1 MCSKKLVRSVTPVL
15 GSAGV
20 EDRDRELLEKYAP
33 CLRYDAQDGYRA
45 VAAETMTA
53 PACNSLTRERGAVI
67 AGQGSFASLSID
79 TLIAYP
85 GRIEF
90 EEGDRLIAAPSPL
103 QSAVKMQAESDR
115 FPHCAYGRV
124 VPRGRRGD
132 LFLQYWL
139 WYYDNPKTFLGRG
152 RHQGDWEMVVVRLRA
167 DGEPHG
173 VLCSQHEVGEA
184 RRWDKV
190 DKHDGTHPIVY
201 VAPFSHANYFEPGTH
216 FYFPAADHPTD
227 RGPDGQIP
235 KVVEFGP
242 WQEWRGR
249 WGSSDGIL
257 MGTKLLRPLVR
268 GRLGGR
274 SPTAP
279 IAQEGRWLR
288 PDSYY
293 HKALRRKPI
302 SAFKK
307 ALWFL
312 GKATFP
318 ADPKIAGVRP
328 EGSTVTVAYELGRR
342 SRHLLLTIHNADE
355 DEDMLLSQVIRK
367 APRRGE
373 ETMHIPGPPNFK
385 PGNPVVVYA
394 SAFGPAGQR
403 SNPIRH
409 PEQPG

>member
-1 MCSKKLVRSVTPVL
+1 M
-15 GSAGV
+15 
-20 EDRDRELLEKYAP
+20 LLEKYAP

-53 PACNSLTRERGAVI
+53 APCNSLARERGTVV
-67 AGQGSFASLSID
+67 AGKGSWAPLGIE
-79 TLIAYP
+79 TLAKYP
-85 GRIEF
+85 GALEF
-90 EEGDRLIAAPSPL
+90 EPGDRLVAGTSPL
-103 QSAVKMQAESDR
+103 QDAVAMQRKPDE

-124 VPRGRRGD
+124 VPRGRGGD

-152 RHQGDWEMVVVRLRA
+152 RHQGDWEMVVVRLQA
-167 DGEPHG
+167 GKQPHG

-184 RRWDKV
+184 RRWDRV
-190 DKHDGTHPIVY
+190 EKHEGTHPVVY

-227 RGPDGQIP
+227 GGPDGKIP
-235 KVVEFGP
+235 TVVEFGP

-249 WGSSDGIL
+249 WGDADGIL

-274 SPTAP
+274 SPAAP

-293 HKALRRKPI
+293 RKALRRKPI

-318 ADPKIAGVRP
+318 AAPTIAGVTV
-328 EGSTVTVAYELGRR
+328 EGATVRIAYELGKR
-342 SRHLLLTIHNADE
+342 SRHLLLTVHRADAG
-355 DEDMLLSQVIRK
+355 EDMLLSSVIRK
-367 APRRGE
+367 APDTGE
-373 ETMHIPGPPNFK
+373 ETLELPGAPLID
-385 PGNPVVVYA
+385 PGEPIAVYA
-394 SAFGPAGQR
+394 SAFGPLGQR
-403 SNPIRH
+403 STPVKH
-409 PEQPG
+409 P